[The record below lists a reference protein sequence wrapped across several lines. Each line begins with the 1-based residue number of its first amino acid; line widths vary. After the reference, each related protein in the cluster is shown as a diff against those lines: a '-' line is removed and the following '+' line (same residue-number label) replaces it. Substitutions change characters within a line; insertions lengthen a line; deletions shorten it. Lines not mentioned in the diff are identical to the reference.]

1 MFCTRCGANNL
12 DTDRFCRSCSAQ
24 LVKPGAAPGQVAS
37 SGPAQQTYP
46 YSTFGASQQQS
57 QQDNLPYPGYQGY
70 SSHPGYQNSAMA
82 PQDWRALGAD
92 KKIAAGILG
101 ILVGTLGIHKFVLG
115 YTTEGLIMLLVTV
128 LTCGIGGIIFTPI
141 GLVEGILYLVKS
153 DEEFVKTYIQN
164 KRGWF

>member
-1 MFCTRCGANNL
+1 MFCACCGANNL

-24 LVKPGAAPGQVAS
+24 LVKPGAASGQVPS
-37 SGPAQQTYP
+37 SGSAQQAYP
-46 YSTFGASQQQS
+46 YSTFEAGQRQPRQE
-57 QQDNLPYPGYQGY
+57 NLPYPGYQGY

-82 PQDWRALGAD
+82 AQDWRALGAD

-101 ILVGTLGIHKFVLG
+101 ILVGWLGIHKFVLG
-115 YTTEGLIMLLVTV
+115 YTTEGLIMLLGTA
-128 LTCGIGGIIFTPI
+128 LTCGIAGIVFGPI

-153 DEEFVKTYIQN
+153 DEEFVKTYVQN

>member
-1 MFCTRCGANNL
+1 M
-12 DTDRFCRSCSAQ
+12 
-24 LVKPGAAPGQVAS
+24 AA
-37 SGPAQQTYP
+37 
-46 YSTFGASQQQS
+46 
-57 QQDNLPYPGYQGY
+57 
-70 SSHPGYQNSAMA
+70 
-82 PQDWRALGAD
+82 QDWRALGAD
-92 KKIAAGILG
+92 KKVAAGILG
-101 ILVGTLGIHKFVLG
+101 ILVGGLGIHKFVLG

>member
-12 DTDRFCRSCSAQ
+12 DTDRFCRSCSEP
-24 LVKPGAAPGQVAS
+24 LVRPGAAPGQVAS
-37 SGPAQQTYP
+37 SGSGQQTYP
-46 YSTFGASQQQS
+46 YSTFGAGQQQP
-57 QQDNLPYPGYQGY
+57 QRDNLPYPGYQGY

-82 PQDWRALGAD
+82 AQDWRALGAD

-101 ILVGTLGIHKFVLG
+101 ILVGGLGIHKFVLG
-115 YTTEGLIMLLVTV
+115 YTTEGLIMLLGTV
-128 LTCGIGGIIFTPI
+128 LTCGIAAIVFGPI
-141 GLVEGILYLVKS
+141 GLVEGILYLVKN